1 MKGHTPNARASALHV
16 RATRR
21 QDELHNSHI
30 VSIESH
36 SMQDG
41 PSSPKNAP
49 AGSRNG
55 VSSERSGKSYGSTA
69 KPGVEINNTGDP
81 ECTLIKC
88 GAPRGFPPRRRVQQ
102 CHQLYHGQHWDLA
115 PSVVVPLLKAPLGR
129 VACEDRPGLLL
140 DLTEHLKA
148 QQARPCSSAT
158 RGAGEVTVSF
168 FFRGA
173 SRCSRVSHRGPPA
186 HQLTIVKA
194 VVTTEGMLAGEAGY
208 FGHAPPALPAC

>member
-16 RATRR
+16 RATTR

-88 GAPRGFPPRRRVQQ
+88 GAPRGFPPRRRVEQ

-168 FFRGA
+168 FFRQ
-173 SRCSRVSHRGPPA
+173 VM
-186 HQLTIVKA
+186 
-194 VVTTEGMLAGEAGY
+194 TTTAKILS
-208 FGHAPPALPAC
+208 L